1 MKNSEKYLLHY
12 LTANYSNTAKWGIL
26 CTTVGYQIVAP
37 RCHYPL
43 SIHPDNYNFKRYGR
57 ILHEYQFVY
66 IVAGSGYFTS
76 DSCATTK
83 VSAGT
88 IIMLFPGERH
98 TYRPDA
104 NTGWTEY
111 WVGFKGDGAD
121 EWIRNGY
128 FSPSTPLLNI
138 GISQS
143 ILELYTNIL
152 EVVEEERTGY
162 AVFIASIICH
172 MLGEVYYKSQCR
184 INTSVLD
191 KINLARIMMRK
202 NLHTNKTAEAIATD
216 LGVSYS
222 WFRKAFKENIGI
234 SPAQYQLQ
242 LKLSKAKELLTNTDD
257 SISEIAYQ
265 LEFDSVS
272 HFSLFFKTKEGV
284 TASEF
289 KKYAR
294 PKY

>member
-12 LTANYSNTAKWGIL
+12 LTANYSNTDKWGIL

-111 WVGFKGDGAD
+111 WVGFKGDG
-121 EWIRNGY
+121 GY
-128 FSPSTPLLNI
+128 GMQKCDLKANTP
-138 GISQS
+138 
-143 ILELYTNIL
+143 
-152 EVVEEERTGY
+152 
-162 AVFIASIICH
+162 A
-172 MLGEVYYKSQCR
+172 KP
-184 INTSVLD
+184 
-191 KINLARIMMRK
+191 
-202 NLHTNKTAEAIATD
+202 
-216 LGVSYS
+216 GVS
-222 WFRKAFKENIGI
+222 
-234 SPAQYQLQ
+234 
-242 LKLSKAKELLTNTDD
+242 
-257 SISEIAYQ
+257 
-265 LEFDSVS
+265 
-272 HFSLFFKTKEGV
+272 
-284 TASEF
+284 
-289 KKYAR
+289 KKGLR
-294 PKY
+294 VPFGT

>member
-104 NTGWTEY
+104 NTGWTE
-111 WVGFKGDGAD
+111 
-121 EWIRNGY
+121 
-128 FSPSTPLLNI
+128 
-138 GISQS
+138 
-143 ILELYTNIL
+143 
-152 EVVEEERTGY
+152 
-162 AVFIASIICH
+162 
-172 MLGEVYYKSQCR
+172 
-184 INTSVLD
+184 
-191 KINLARIMMRK
+191 
-202 NLHTNKTAEAIATD
+202 
-216 LGVSYS
+216 
-222 WFRKAFKENIGI
+222 
-234 SPAQYQLQ
+234 
-242 LKLSKAKELLTNTDD
+242 
-257 SISEIAYQ
+257 
-265 LEFDSVS
+265 
-272 HFSLFFKTKEGV
+272 
-284 TASEF
+284 
-289 KKYAR
+289 
-294 PKY
+294 

>member
-111 WVGFKGDGAD
+111 LVGFKGD
-121 EWIRNGY
+121 
-128 FSPSTPLLNI
+128 
-138 GISQS
+138 
-143 ILELYTNIL
+143 
-152 EVVEEERTGY
+152 
-162 AVFIASIICH
+162 
-172 MLGEVYYKSQCR
+172 
-184 INTSVLD
+184 
-191 KINLARIMMRK
+191 
-202 NLHTNKTAEAIATD
+202 
-216 LGVSYS
+216 
-222 WFRKAFKENIGI
+222 
-234 SPAQYQLQ
+234 
-242 LKLSKAKELLTNTDD
+242 
-257 SISEIAYQ
+257 
-265 LEFDSVS
+265 
-272 HFSLFFKTKEGV
+272 
-284 TASEF
+284 
-289 KKYAR
+289 
-294 PKY
+294 